1 MLPYAWQITSVT
13 VDDDEPAPP
22 LEAAP
27 AAEPVGEKERAR
39 EVLRAA
45 QEGKKLKAKD
55 IALLATQVHK

>member
-1 MLPYAWQITSVT
+1 MT